1 MQIYWAIGFVILA
14 LTFVYDR
21 KVLQFDPSAFMRFLR
36 ILAIGISLSVFLNL
50 LAGRIPNLPPVGFG
64 SLFMVFWEDLLFAV
78 LLIYYSEKVL
88 PRWLFVPVVVI
99 SSLFFG
105 AGHMYQGWFVALLL
119 SLYPYFISYKFGK
132 KYGFG
137 TVMVAHVVYDLAI
150 VSSLIATRY
159 LHNLIN

>member
-21 KVLQFDPSAFMRFLR
+21 KVLQFDPTAFLRFLR
-36 ILAIGISLSVFLNL
+36 VLALGLSLSVVLNL
-50 LAGRIPNLPPVGFG
+50 LVGRFPPLPPVGFG
-64 SLFMVFWEDLLFAV
+64 SLFMVWWEDMLFGV
-78 LLIYYSEKVL
+78 LLIYYAEMFL
-88 PRWLFVPVVVI
+88 PRWLFVPVVVL
-99 SSLFFG
+99 SSLWFG
-105 AGHMYQGWFVALLL
+105 AGHLYQGWFVALLL